1 MVKYA
6 IIPYTTT
13 FCTSVIT
20 FFMFSK
26 ASHVL
31 WDKLCEK
38 KLGYA
43 EIALVWIMP
52 VLIWIPVW
60 LDETQFGT
68 GNGNENGYTCYPKQ
82 DGKLVLTTNLEKRYL
97 LATDILV
104 MLTIAIFGCIVVWSL
119 KTEMKEA
126 KEEIPEET
134 LEKYKPIIDRMRR
147 KANYSTGALI
157 LSYVV
162 LRLPWMI
169 FSEISGNDINSIGM
183 KTSILLYWMK
193 FNILFLIFGFAR
205 KNYRNAFK
213 DLIKLLCPCC
223 LCKQQTIKD
232 QKLIIDIN

>member
-1 MVKYA
+1 MY
-6 IIPYTTT
+6 ICYYI
-13 FCTSVIT
+13 
-20 FFMFSK
+20 FMFSK
-26 ASHVL
+26 ACYDL
-31 WDKLCEK
+31 WDKMCKK

-43 EIALVWIMP
+43 EITVVWIIP

-60 LDETQFGT
+60 LEKAQFGT
-68 GNGNENGYTCYPKQ
+68 GNGNEHGYTCYPKQ

-104 MLTIAIFGCIVVWSL
+104 LLTIAICGCIVVWSL
-119 KTEMKEA
+119 KRSLEKLEMARKEA
-126 KEEIPEET
+126 MEKIPEET
-134 LEKYKPIIDRMRR
+134 LAKHKPIIDRMKR

-169 FSEISGNDINSIGM
+169 FSEISGNDLNSTGM
-183 KTSILLYWMK
+183 KTSSLLYFMK

-223 LCKQQTIKD
+223 LCKQEPIKE
-232 QKLIIDIN
+232 QI